1 MPEKVMI
8 AINVKLTNE
17 NSSEDRIKE
26 EHTQRFSEI
35 GNILIKLDG
44 RFTELITYTYYIFCL
59 YSIFHNFINFNTI

>member
-26 EHTQRFSEI
+26 EHTKIQ
-35 GNILIKLDG
+35 
-44 RFTELITYTYYIFCL
+44 
-59 YSIFHNFINFNTI
+59 